1 MLKNGCINIVLSLQC
16 LKRMLNISSQMSAQM
31 QISLLGE
38 GGLDLHTG
46 LSSAYSSKPTDG
58 QCMGKKQEFEKEEE
72 SSVTTQCEDKDVNA
86 NVLQN
91 KNRNGSKRVYECPV
105 CHKRFGAP
113 SKLKRHCFI
122 HTDQRPFQC
131 SICFRAFRERSH
143 LKAHF
148 RTHTNPSSPDAV
160 TTAGKGNY
168 PYTKHTNNCRPD
180 GGNVCLLQIL
190 DSLENKKHENP
201 ECQSKLNQNV
211 QLIESNSSTLEIKSS
226 DTLKDAEV
234 QITTSSPIDLKHT
247 HKGVN
252 QCSICLKNFPYP
264 SKLARHILSHTD
276 IRPFKCHVCLK
287 SFKFRWHLQC
297 HVRIHKKKGET
308 IIVDHLEQDCTVSFS
323 NAVKSEQQDV
333 QISSQDGS
341 EDFAI
346 VHQDQNTVKENM
358 MNHKMSGDCR
368 DSAVYLQV
376 SLLNEERLDPP
387 TKRSSAYSPKPSEG
401 QWMEEN
407 LENEEK
413 QESSVTTQSEDN
425 EVNVNVSQSKNFNGN
440 ESVYDCPVCHKRF
453 GAPSKLKRHCLIHTN
468 QRPFQ
473 CSTCCRAFRE
483 CSHLKVHIRTHTNPV
498 KRRTRSLHS
507 YKDNSVPCNR
517 TFKSRLKPSPKYL
530 TVRNNV
536 SSTKKHQSTVH
547 QDENMLTENVVSQ
560 FNSGDCSESDAYL
573 QDSLLHKED
582 LDLHIGLSSA
592 YSSNPAEGQWM
603 EEIQES
609 EEEQEASVT
618 TQTEDNDVNSKVWQ
632 SENSNGSKKVYDCPV
647 CHKRFGAPS
656 KLKRHCLIHTNQR
669 PFQCS
674 ICCRAFRERSH
685 LKVHFRT
692 HNIPEKRKPP
702 SHQSYRDNSVSCNRA
717 SKLKP
722 SPKQP
727 TAQGHTKS
735 TDKEK
740 STVHQDENMLT
751 ENVVSQIK
759 SGDIS
764 ESGTYLLDSLLNKE
778 DLNLHTGLTSAYS
791 PKTSEE
797 QWMEENLETEEKQE
811 SSVTTQSEDNYVNVK
826 VLQSKN
832 FDGNKIVYD
841 CPVCHKR
848 FGAPS
853 KLKRHCLIHTNQ
865 RPFQC
870 STCCRAFRERSHLKV
885 HIRTHTNL
893 VKRWTRSLHSYKD
906 NSVPSNRTSKSRLK
920 PSPKYLT
927 IQNLVS
933 STEKHQSTVHQDEN
947 MVTEKVA
954 SQIISGDC
962 SESDAYLQDYPLNKE
977 CVDHHTGFGSA
988 YSSNPSEGQWM
999 EKIQEASVTTHIEDS
1014 DVNSK
1019 VWQSKIF
1026 NGTSR
1031 IYDCPVCN
1039 KQFAAPSKLKR
1050 HCLIHTNQ
1058 RPFQC
1063 STCCRAFR
1071 ECSHLKVHFR
1081 THNIPEKRK
1090 TPSHQSYRD
1099 NSVSCNQA
1107 SRLKPSPK
1115 QPTAQG
1121 HTKSTD
1127 KEKSTV
1133 HQEENMVT
1141 ENVVSQINS
1150 GDCSESDAYL
1160 LDSLLNKEDLNLH
1173 TGLSSAYS
1181 PKTSEDQWMEE
1192 NLETEEKQES
1202 SVTTQSEDNY
1212 VNVKVLQSTNF
1223 DGNKIVYDCPVC
1235 HKRFGTP
1242 SKLKRHCLIHTNQRP
1257 FQCSTCCRAFR
1268 ERSHLKVH
1276 IRTHTNP
1283 LKRRRRSLHSCKDNS
1298 VPCNRTSKSR
1308 LKPSPKY
1315 LTVQNNASSTE
1326 IYQSTVHQDENMVTE
1341 NVVSQINSGDCSES
1355 DAYLQDSLLNKE
1367 DLDLHIGLSSA
1378 YSSNPAEGQWM
1389 EEIQES
1395 EEEQEAS
1402 VTTQTEDNDV
1412 NSKVWQSKNSNGS
1425 KRVYD
1430 CPVCHKRFRAPCK
1443 LKRHCLIHTNQRL
1456 FQCSIC
1462 CRAFRERSHLKVH
1475 FRTHNIPE
1483 KRKTP
1488 SHQSYRDNSVSCN
1501 RASRL
1506 KPSPKQPTAQGHT
1519 KSTDKE
1525 KSTVHQEENMVTEN
1539 VASQIINGD
1548 CSESDAHLQDSL
1560 LNKGLDLHTGL
1571 SSAYIS
1577 NRSEGQWMEEI
1588 RESEEEQEASV
1599 TTQSEDNYVNSKVWQ
1614 SKNIDGNKIVYD
1626 CPVCNKR
1633 FVAPS
1638 KLKRHCLIHTN
1649 QRPFQCS
1656 TCCRAF
1662 RERSHLKVHFR
1673 THNIPEKRKT
1683 PSHQSYRD
1691 NIVSCNRASRLKPSP
1706 KQPTAQG
1713 HTKSTDKEK
1722 STVHQEQNMVTEN
1735 VASQI
1740 ISGDCSESDAHLQDS
1755 LLNKEYLDIHTE
1767 LSSAYSPKPSE
1778 DQWMEENLET
1788 VEKQESS
1795 VTTQTEDNNVN
1806 LKVLQSTNF
1815 DGNKIVYDCPVCHKR
1830 FGTPSKLKR
1839 HCLIH
1844 TNQRPFQCSTC
1855 CRAFRKRSHLKVHIR
1870 THTNPV
1876 KRRTRSL
1883 HSYKD
1888 NSVPCNRTSKSRLKP
1903 SPKYLTVQ
1911 NNASSTEKH
1920 QSTVHKDENM
1930 VTENVVSQINSGD
1943 CSESDAYLQDSLL
1956 NKEDMDLHIGLSSA
1970 YSSNP
1975 AEGQWMEEIQESEEE
1990 QEASVTTHTEG
2001 NDVNSKVWQSKYSN
2015 GSKRV
2020 YDCPVCNK
2028 RFGAPSKLKRHC
2040 LIHTNQ
2046 RPFQCSTCCRAFRE
2060 HSHLKVR
2067 FRTHNIPEKRKTPSH
2082 QSYRDN
2088 SVSCN
2093 RASRLKPS
2101 PKQPTAQGHT
2111 KSTDKEKST
2120 VHQDENVVTEN
2131 VASQIISG
2139 DCSESDAYLQDSLLN
2154 KGLDLHTGLSS
2165 AYISN
2170 HSEGQWM
2177 EEIRESE
2184 EEQEASVTTQSE
2196 DSDVN
2201 SKVWQSKIFNGSSR
2215 IYDCPVCNK
2224 QFAAPSKLKRHC
2236 LIHTNQRPFQC
2247 STCCRAFRERSHLK
2261 VHIRTHTNPVK
2272 RRTRSLHSYKDN
2284 SVPSNRTSKSR
2295 LKPSRKYLT
2304 VQNNA
2309 SSTEKHQSTVHQDEN
2324 MVTENVVSQINS
2336 GDCSESDAYLQ
2347 DTHLNKEDV
2356 DLHTGLSSAYSSNP
2370 AEGQWME
2377 EIQESEEEQEAS
2389 VTTQSE
2395 DNYVSSK
2402 VWQSKNSNGSKRVY
2416 DCPVCHKR
2424 FGAPSKLKQ
2433 HCLIHTNQ
2441 RLFQCSICCRAFR
2454 ERSHLKVHFRTHNIP
2469 EKRKTPSHQSY
2480 GDNSVSCNR
2489 ASRLKPSPK
2498 QPTAQGHTKSTDK
2511 EKSTVHQEEN
2521 MVTEN
2526 VVSQIISGDCS
2537 ESDAYLKDS
2546 LLNTGLDL
2554 HTGLSSAYS
2563 SNPSE
2568 GQWMEEIQES
2578 EEEQESSVTT
2588 QIEDNDVNSK
2598 VWQSKNSNGSKRVY
2612 DCPVCHKR
2620 FGAPS
2625 KIKRHCLIHTNQR
2638 PFQCSIC
2645 CSAFRERSHLK
2656 VHFRTHNIPE
2666 KRRTPSH
2673 QSYRD
2678 NSAPYNR
2685 SSKSRLKPSP
2695 KCLTAHNETTSTN
2708 KQKSTVQQDRNV
2720 LSEDM
2725 LSQKISGGC
2734 SDSGVYLSKSASPLE
2749 NVENKIIFWCNNQSV
2764 WGLTHKND
2772 ILLDGKMASDIV
2784 PLGRVSDCPPK
2795 TDSSLRHCPPESR
2808 TEEKLAHHMDDIE
2821 ECVFVDSDTVVTL
2834 CVPDSYEPSS
2844 CHYQQKPDVPRFPE
2858 VVVELEDFEDPGECF
2873 IKPPHDL
2880 PFCPDCNQ
2888 SFRTIRNLYAHNCA
2902 HRYHERE
2909 MKKSHRC
2916 DICFKF
2922 FNAPSKLKRHY
2933 VIHTGQRSF
2942 QCTQCQK
2949 LFTQSHHLKTHMLS
2963 HK

>member
-1 MLKNGCINIVLSLQC
+1 M
-16 LKRMLNISSQMSAQM
+16 
-31 QISLLGE
+31 
-38 GGLDLHTG
+38 
-46 LSSAYSSKPTDG
+46 
-58 QCMGKKQEFEKEEE
+58 
-72 SSVTTQCEDKDVNA
+72 
-86 NVLQN
+86 
-91 KNRNGSKRVYECPV
+91 
-105 CHKRFGAP
+105 
-113 SKLKRHCFI
+113 
-122 HTDQRPFQC
+122 
-131 SICFRAFRERSH
+131 
-143 LKAHF
+143 
-148 RTHTNPSSPDAV
+148 
-160 TTAGKGNY
+160 
-168 PYTKHTNNCRPD
+168 
-180 GGNVCLLQIL
+180 
-190 DSLENKKHENP
+190 
-201 ECQSKLNQNV
+201 
-211 QLIESNSSTLEIKSS
+211 
-226 DTLKDAEV
+226 
-234 QITTSSPIDLKHT
+234 
-247 HKGVN
+247 
-252 QCSICLKNFPYP
+252 
-264 SKLARHILSHTD
+264 
-276 IRPFKCHVCLK
+276 
-287 SFKFRWHLQC
+287 
-297 HVRIHKKKGET
+297 
-308 IIVDHLEQDCTVSFS
+308 
-323 NAVKSEQQDV
+323 
-333 QISSQDGS
+333 
-341 EDFAI
+341 
-346 VHQDQNTVKENM
+346 
-358 MNHKMSGDCR
+358 
-368 DSAVYLQV
+368 
-376 SLLNEERLDPP
+376 
-387 TKRSSAYSPKPSEG
+387 
-401 QWMEEN
+401 
-407 LENEEK
+407 
-413 QESSVTTQSEDN
+413 
-425 EVNVNVSQSKNFNGN
+425 
-440 ESVYDCPVCHKRF
+440 
-453 GAPSKLKRHCLIHTN
+453 
-468 QRPFQ
+468 
-473 CSTCCRAFRE
+473 
-483 CSHLKVHIRTHTNPV
+483 
-498 KRRTRSLHS
+498 
-507 YKDNSVPCNR
+507 
-517 TFKSRLKPSPKYL
+517 
-530 TVRNNV
+530 
-536 SSTKKHQSTVH
+536 
-547 QDENMLTENVVSQ
+547 
-560 FNSGDCSESDAYL
+560 
-573 QDSLLHKED
+573 
-582 LDLHIGLSSA
+582 
-592 YSSNPAEGQWM
+592 
-603 EEIQES
+603 
-609 EEEQEASVT
+609 
-618 TQTEDNDVNSKVWQ
+618 
-632 SENSNGSKKVYDCPV
+632 
-647 CHKRFGAPS
+647 
-656 KLKRHCLIHTNQR
+656 
-669 PFQCS
+669 
-674 ICCRAFRERSH
+674 
-685 LKVHFRT
+685 
-692 HNIPEKRKPP
+692 
-702 SHQSYRDNSVSCNRA
+702 SCNRA

-735 TDKEK
+735 TDKKK
-740 STVHQDENMLT
+740 STVHQEENMVT
-751 ENVVSQIK
+751 ENVVSQIN
-759 SGDIS
+759 SGDCS
-764 ESGTYLLDSLLNKE
+764 ESDAYLQDSLLNKE
-778 DLNLHTGLTSAYS
+778 DLILHTGLSSAYS
-791 PKTSEE
+791 PKPSDD
-797 QWMEENLETEEKQE
+797 QWVKENLETEEKQE
-811 SSVTTQSEDNYVNVK
+811 SSVTTQNEDNNVNVK

-853 KLKRHCLIHTNQ
+853 KLKRHCLIHTNRRPFQCSTCCRAFRERSHLKVHIRTHTNPVKRRTRSLHSYKDNSVPCNRTSKSRFKPSPKYLTIQNLVSSTEKHQLTVHQDENMVTENVASQIISGDCSESDAYLQDYPLNKEDVDLHTGFSSAYSSNPSEGQWMEEIQESEEEQEASVTTHIEDSDVNSKVWQSKIFNGSSRIYDCPVCNKQFAAPSKLKRHCLIHTIQ

-893 VKRWTRSLHSYKD
+893 VKRRTRSLHSYKD

-933 STEKHQSTVHQDEN
+933 STEKHQSTVHQD
-947 MVTEKVA
+947 
-954 SQIISGDC
+954 
-962 SESDAYLQDYPLNKE
+962 
-977 CVDHHTGFGSA
+977 
-988 YSSNPSEGQWM
+988 
-999 EKIQEASVTTHIEDS
+999 
-1014 DVNSK
+1014 
-1019 VWQSKIF
+1019 
-1026 NGTSR
+1026 
-1031 IYDCPVCN
+1031 
-1039 KQFAAPSKLKR
+1039 
-1050 HCLIHTNQ
+1050 
-1058 RPFQC
+1058 
-1063 STCCRAFR
+1063 
-1071 ECSHLKVHFR
+1071 
-1081 THNIPEKRK
+1081 
-1090 TPSHQSYRD
+1090 
-1099 NSVSCNQA
+1099 
-1107 SRLKPSPK
+1107 
-1115 QPTAQG
+1115 
-1121 HTKSTD
+1121 
-1127 KEKSTV
+1127 
-1133 HQEENMVT
+1133 
-1141 ENVVSQINS
+1141 
-1150 GDCSESDAYL
+1150 
-1160 LDSLLNKEDLNLH
+1160 
-1173 TGLSSAYS
+1173 
-1181 PKTSEDQWMEE
+1181 
-1192 NLETEEKQES
+1192 
-1202 SVTTQSEDNY
+1202 
-1212 VNVKVLQSTNF
+1212 
-1223 DGNKIVYDCPVC
+1223 
-1235 HKRFGTP
+1235 
-1242 SKLKRHCLIHTNQRP
+1242 
-1257 FQCSTCCRAFR
+1257 
-1268 ERSHLKVH
+1268 
-1276 IRTHTNP
+1276 
-1283 LKRRRRSLHSCKDNS
+1283 
-1298 VPCNRTSKSR
+1298 
-1308 LKPSPKY
+1308 
-1315 LTVQNNASSTE
+1315 
-1326 IYQSTVHQDENMVTE
+1326 
-1341 NVVSQINSGDCSES
+1341 
-1355 DAYLQDSLLNKE
+1355 
-1367 DLDLHIGLSSA
+1367 
-1378 YSSNPAEGQWM
+1378 
-1389 EEIQES
+1389 
-1395 EEEQEAS
+1395 
-1402 VTTQTEDNDV
+1402 
-1412 NSKVWQSKNSNGS
+1412 
-1425 KRVYD
+1425 
-1430 CPVCHKRFRAPCK
+1430 
-1443 LKRHCLIHTNQRL
+1443 
-1456 FQCSIC
+1456 
-1462 CRAFRERSHLKVH
+1462 
-1475 FRTHNIPE
+1475 
-1483 KRKTP
+1483 
-1488 SHQSYRDNSVSCN
+1488 
-1501 RASRL
+1501 
-1506 KPSPKQPTAQGHT
+1506 
-1519 KSTDKE
+1519 
-1525 KSTVHQEENMVTEN
+1525 ENMVTEN

-1614 SKNIDGNKIVYD
+1614 SKNFDGNKIVYD

-1691 NIVSCNRASRLKPSP
+1691 NSVFCNRASRLKPSP

-1722 STVHQEQNMVTEN
+1722 STVHQEENMVTEN

-1755 LLNKEYLDIHTE
+1755 LLNKEYLDLHTE

-1815 DGNKIVYDCPVCHKR
+1815 DGNKIVYDCPVCNKR
-1830 FGTPSKLKR
+1830 FGAPSKLKR

-1855 CRAFRKRSHLKVHIR
+1855 CRAFRKHSHLKVHIR

-1930 VTENVVSQINSGD
+1930 VTENVVSQIISGD

-1956 NKEDMDLHIGLSSA
+1956 NKEDMDLHIALSSA

-1990 QEASVTTHTEG
+1990 QEASVTTQTEG
-2001 NDVNSKVWQSKYSN
+2001 NDVNSKVWQSNNSN

-2060 HSHLKVR
+2060 HSHLKVH

-2154 KGLDLHTGLSS
+2154 KGLDLHTVLSS

-2170 HSEGQWM
+2170 RSEGQWM

-2196 DSDVN
+2196 DNYVN
-2201 SKVWQSKIFNGSSR
+2201 SKVWQSKNFDGNKIV
-2215 IYDCPVCNK
+2215 YDCPVCNK
-2224 QFAAPSKLKRHC
+2224 RFVSPSKLKRHC

-2261 VHIRTHTNPVK
+2261 VHIRTH
-2272 RRTRSLHSYKDN
+2272 
-2284 SVPSNRTSKSR
+2284 
-2295 LKPSRKYLT
+2295 
-2304 VQNNA
+2304 
-2309 SSTEKHQSTVHQDEN
+2309 
-2324 MVTENVVSQINS
+2324 
-2336 GDCSESDAYLQ
+2336 
-2347 DTHLNKEDV
+2347 
-2356 DLHTGLSSAYSSNP
+2356 
-2370 AEGQWME
+2370 
-2377 EIQESEEEQEAS
+2377 
-2389 VTTQSE
+2389 
-2395 DNYVSSK
+2395 
-2402 VWQSKNSNGSKRVY
+2402 
-2416 DCPVCHKR
+2416 
-2424 FGAPSKLKQ
+2424 
-2433 HCLIHTNQ
+2433 
-2441 RLFQCSICCRAFR
+2441 
-2454 ERSHLKVHFRTHNIP
+2454 
-2469 EKRKTPSHQSY
+2469 
-2480 GDNSVSCNR
+2480 
-2489 ASRLKPSPK
+2489 
-2498 QPTAQGHTKSTDK
+2498 
-2511 EKSTVHQEEN
+2511 
-2521 MVTEN
+2521 
-2526 VVSQIISGDCS
+2526 
-2537 ESDAYLKDS
+2537 
-2546 LLNTGLDL
+2546 
-2554 HTGLSSAYS
+2554 
-2563 SNPSE
+2563 
-2568 GQWMEEIQES
+2568 
-2578 EEEQESSVTT
+2578 
-2588 QIEDNDVNSK
+2588 
-2598 VWQSKNSNGSKRVY
+2598 
-2612 DCPVCHKR
+2612 
-2620 FGAPS
+2620 
-2625 KIKRHCLIHTNQR
+2625 
-2638 PFQCSIC
+2638 
-2645 CSAFRERSHLK
+2645 
-2656 VHFRTHNIPE
+2656 NIPE

-2685 SSKSRLKPSP
+2685 SSKSRLKPFP

-2720 LSEDM
+2720 LTEDM
-2725 LSQKISGGC
+2725 QSQKISGGC
-2734 SDSGVYLSKSASPLE
+2734 SDSGVYLSKSTSPLE

-2834 CVPDSYEPSS
+2834 CVPDPYEPSS

-2902 HRYHERE
+2902 NRYHERE

>member
-1 MLKNGCINIVLSLQC
+1 
-16 LKRMLNISSQMSAQM
+16 MSAQM

-91 KNRNGSKRVYECPV
+91 RNRNGRKRVYDCPV

-160 TTAGKGNY
+160 TTAGKGNF

-226 DTLKDAEV
+226 DTLKNAEV

-276 IRPFKCHVCLK
+276 IRPFKCHLCLK
-287 SFKFRWHLQC
+287 SFKLQWHLQC
-297 HVRIHKKKGET
+297 HVRIHQKKGQT

-341 EDFAI
+341 EDSAI

-387 TKRSSAYSPKPSEG
+387 TKQSSAYSPKPSEG
-401 QWMEEN
+401 QWMEVN

-425 EVNVNVSQSKNFNGN
+425 DVHVNVSQSKTFNGS
-440 ESVYDCPVCHKRF
+440 ERVYDCPVCHKRF

-473 CSTCCRAFRE
+473 CSICCRAFRE
-483 CSHLKVHIRTHTNPV
+483 RSHLKVHFRTHTNPV

-530 TVRNNV
+530 TVRNND

-547 QDENMLTENVVSQ
+547 QDENMVTENVVSQ
-560 FNSGDCSESDAYL
+560 INSGDCSESDAYL
-573 QDSLLHKED
+573 QDSLLNKED

-592 YSSNPAEGQWM
+592 YSSNPVEGQWM

-632 SENSNGSKKVYDCPV
+632 SENSNGSKIVYDCPV

-692 HNIPEKRKPP
+692 HNIPEKQKTP

-740 STVHQDENMLT
+740 STVHQ
-751 ENVVSQIK
+751 
-759 SGDIS
+759 
-764 ESGTYLLDSLLNKE
+764 
-778 DLNLHTGLTSAYS
+778 
-791 PKTSEE
+791 
-797 QWMEENLETEEKQE
+797 
-811 SSVTTQSEDNYVNVK
+811 
-826 VLQSKN
+826 
-832 FDGNKIVYD
+832 
-841 CPVCHKR
+841 
-848 FGAPS
+848 
-853 KLKRHCLIHTNQ
+853 
-865 RPFQC
+865 
-870 STCCRAFRERSHLKV
+870 
-885 HIRTHTNL
+885 
-893 VKRWTRSLHSYKD
+893 
-906 NSVPSNRTSKSRLK
+906 
-920 PSPKYLT
+920 
-927 IQNLVS
+927 
-933 STEKHQSTVHQDEN
+933 
-947 MVTEKVA
+947 
-954 SQIISGDC
+954 
-962 SESDAYLQDYPLNKE
+962 
-977 CVDHHTGFGSA
+977 
-988 YSSNPSEGQWM
+988 
-999 EKIQEASVTTHIEDS
+999 
-1014 DVNSK
+1014 
-1019 VWQSKIF
+1019 
-1026 NGTSR
+1026 
-1031 IYDCPVCN
+1031 
-1039 KQFAAPSKLKR
+1039 
-1050 HCLIHTNQ
+1050 
-1058 RPFQC
+1058 
-1063 STCCRAFR
+1063 
-1071 ECSHLKVHFR
+1071 
-1081 THNIPEKRK
+1081 
-1090 TPSHQSYRD
+1090 
-1099 NSVSCNQA
+1099 
-1107 SRLKPSPK
+1107 
-1115 QPTAQG
+1115 
-1121 HTKSTD
+1121 
-1127 KEKSTV
+1127 
-1133 HQEENMVT
+1133 EENMVT
-1141 ENVVSQINS
+1141 ENVASQ
-1150 GDCSESDAYL
+1150 
-1160 LDSLLNKEDLNLH
+1160 
-1173 TGLSSAYS
+1173 
-1181 PKTSEDQWMEE
+1181 M
-1192 NLETEEKQES
+1192 
-1202 SVTTQSEDNY
+1202 
-1212 VNVKVLQSTNF
+1212 
-1223 DGNKIVYDCPVC
+1223 
-1235 HKRFGTP
+1235 
-1242 SKLKRHCLIHTNQRP
+1242 
-1257 FQCSTCCRAFR
+1257 
-1268 ERSHLKVH
+1268 
-1276 IRTHTNP
+1276 
-1283 LKRRRRSLHSCKDNS
+1283 
-1298 VPCNRTSKSR
+1298 
-1308 LKPSPKY
+1308 
-1315 LTVQNNASSTE
+1315 
-1326 IYQSTVHQDENMVTE
+1326 
-1341 NVVSQINSGDCSES
+1341 NSGDCSES

-1367 DLDLHIGLSSA
+1367 DLI
-1378 YSSNPAEGQWM
+1378 
-1389 EEIQES
+1389 
-1395 EEEQEAS
+1395 
-1402 VTTQTEDNDV
+1402 
-1412 NSKVWQSKNSNGS
+1412 
-1425 KRVYD
+1425 
-1430 CPVCHKRFRAPCK
+1430 
-1443 LKRHCLIHTNQRL
+1443 
-1456 FQCSIC
+1456 
-1462 CRAFRERSHLKVH
+1462 
-1475 FRTHNIPE
+1475 
-1483 KRKTP
+1483 
-1488 SHQSYRDNSVSCN
+1488 
-1501 RASRL
+1501 
-1506 KPSPKQPTAQGHT
+1506 
-1519 KSTDKE
+1519 
-1525 KSTVHQEENMVTEN
+1525 
-1539 VASQIINGD
+1539 
-1548 CSESDAHLQDSL
+1548 
-1560 LNKGLDLHTGL
+1560 LHTGL
-1571 SSAYIS
+1571 SSAYS
-1577 NRSEGQWMEEI
+1577 PKPSEDQWMEENL
-1588 RESEEEQEASV
+1588 ETVEKQEYSV
-1599 TTQSEDNYVNSKVWQ
+1599 TTQSEDNNVNVKVLQ
-1614 SKNIDGNKIVYD
+1614 SKIFDGNKIVYD

-1633 FVAPS
+1633 FGAPS

-1691 NIVSCNRASRLKPSP
+1691 NIVSCNPASRLKPSP

-1713 HTKSTDKEK
+1713 HTKST
-1722 STVHQEQNMVTEN
+1722 VHQEENMVTEN

-1740 ISGDCSESDAHLQDS
+1740 NSGDCSESDAYLQDS
-1755 LLNKEYLDIHTE
+1755 LLNKEDLILHTG

-1788 VEKQESS
+1788 VEKQEYS
-1795 VTTQTEDNNVN
+1795 VTTQSEDNNVN
-1806 LKVLQSTNF
+1806 VKVLQSKIF
-1815 DGNKIVYDCPVCHKR
+1815 DGNKIVYDCPVCNQR
-1830 FGTPSKLKR
+1830 FGAPSKLKR

-1870 THTNPV
+1870 THTNPS

-1888 NSVPCNRTSKSRLKP
+1888 NSVPSNRTSKSRLKP
-1903 SPKYLTVQ
+1903 SPKYVTVQ

-1920 QSTVHKDENM
+1920 QSTVHQDENM
-1930 VTENVVSQINSGD
+1930 VAENVVSQINSGD

-1956 NKEDMDLHIGLSSA
+1956 NKEDVDLHIGLSSA

-1975 AEGQWMEEIQESEEE
+1975 AEGQCIEEIQESEEE
-1990 QEASVTTHTEG
+1990 QEASVTTQTED
-2001 NDVNSKVWQSKYSN
+2001 NDVNSKVWQSKNFN

-2020 YDCPVCNK
+2020 SDCPVCHT
-2028 RFGAPSKLKRHC
+2028 RFGAPSKLKRHF

-2046 RPFQCSTCCRAFRE
+2046 RPFQCSICCRAFRE
-2060 HSHLKVR
+2060 CSHLKVH

-2082 QSYRDN
+2082 QTYRDN
-2088 SVSCN
+2088 RVSCN

-2101 PKQPTAQGHT
+2101 PKHPTAQGHN

-2120 VHQDENVVTEN
+2120 VHQEENMVTEN

-2139 DCSESDAYLQDSLLN
+2139 DCSESDEYLQDSLLN

-2170 HSEGQWM
+2170 RSEGQWM
-2177 EEIRESE
+2177 EEI
-2184 EEQEASVTTQSE
+2184 QETVEKQEYSVTTQSE
-2196 DSDVN
+2196 DNNVN
-2201 SKVWQSKIFNGSSR
+2201 VKVWQSKNFDGNKIV
-2215 IYDCPVCNK
+2215 YDCHVCNK
-2224 QFAAPSKLKRHC
+2224 RFGAPSKLKRHC

-2284 SVPSNRTSKSR
+2284 SVPCNRTSKSW
-2295 LKPSRKYLT
+2295 LKPSPKYLT

-2347 DTHLNKEDV
+2347 ESHLNKEDV
-2356 DLHTGLSSAYSSNP
+2356 DLHIGLSSAYSSNP
-2370 AEGQWME
+2370 VEGQWME

-2402 VWQSKNSNGSKRVY
+2402 VWQSKNSNGSKKVS

-2424 FGAPSKLKQ
+2424 FGAPSKLKR

-2441 RLFQCSICCRAFR
+2441 RPFQCSTCCRAFR
-2454 ERSHLKVHFRTHNIP
+2454 ECSHLKVHVRTHNIP
-2469 EKRKTPSHQSY
+2469 EKRKTPSHQTY
-2480 GDNSVSCNR
+2480 RDNSVSCNR

-2498 QPTAQGHTKSTDK
+2498 HPTAQGHNKSTDK

-2526 VVSQIISGDCS
+2526 VASQINSGDCS
-2537 ESDAYLKDS
+2537 ESDAYLQDS
-2546 LLNTGLDL
+2546 LLNKGLAL
-2554 HTGLSSAYS
+2554 HTGLSSAYI
-2563 SNPSE
+2563 SNRSE

-2598 VWQSKNSNGSKRVY
+2598 VWQSKNSNGSKIVY
-2612 DCPVCHKR
+2612 DCPLCHKR

-2625 KIKRHCLIHTNQR
+2625 KIKRHFLIHTNQR

-2695 KCLTAHNETTSTN
+2695 KCLTARNETTSTN

-2720 LSEDM
+2720 LTEDM

-2734 SDSGVYLSKSASPLE
+2734 SDSVVYLSKSTSPLE

-2808 TEEKLAHHMDDIE
+2808 TEEKSAHHMDDIE

-2902 HRYHERE
+2902 NRYHEGE
-2909 MKKSHRC
+2909 IKKSHRC

-2949 LFTQSHHLKTHMLS
+2949 SFTQSHHLKTHMLS

>member
-46 LSSAYSSKPTDG
+46 LSSAYSSKHTDG

-91 KNRNGSKRVYECPV
+91 RNRNGSKRVYDCPV

-160 TTAGKGNY
+160 TTAGKGNF
-168 PYTKHTNNCRPD
+168 PCTKHTNNCRPD

-190 DSLENKKHENP
+190 NSLENKKHENP
-201 ECQSKLNQNV
+201 EFQSKLNQNV

-287 SFKFRWHLQC
+287 SFKLQWHLQC
-297 HVRIHKKKGET
+297 HVRIHKKKGQT

-341 EDFAI
+341 EDSAI

-387 TKRSSAYSPKPSEG
+387 TKQSSAYSPKPSEG
-401 QWMEEN
+401 QWMEVN

-425 EVNVNVSQSKNFNGN
+425 DVHVNVSQSKNFNGS
-440 ESVYDCPVCHKRF
+440 ERVYDCPVCHKRF
-453 GAPSKLKRHCLIHTN
+453 GAPSKLKRH
-468 QRPFQ
+468 R
-473 CSTCCRAFRE
+473 
-483 CSHLKVHIRTHTNPV
+483 
-498 KRRTRSLHS
+498 
-507 YKDNSVPCNR
+507 
-517 TFKSRLKPSPKYL
+517 
-530 TVRNNV
+530 
-536 SSTKKHQSTVH
+536 
-547 QDENMLTENVVSQ
+547 
-560 FNSGDCSESDAYL
+560 
-573 QDSLLHKED
+573 
-582 LDLHIGLSSA
+582 
-592 YSSNPAEGQWM
+592 
-603 EEIQES
+603 
-609 EEEQEASVT
+609 
-618 TQTEDNDVNSKVWQ
+618 
-632 SENSNGSKKVYDCPV
+632 
-647 CHKRFGAPS
+647 
-656 KLKRHCLIHTNQR
+656 LIHTNQR

-692 HNIPEKRKPP
+692 HNIPEKRK
-702 SHQSYRDNSVSCNRA
+702 
-717 SKLKP
+717 
-722 SPKQP
+722 
-727 TAQGHTKS
+727 
-735 TDKEK
+735 
-740 STVHQDENMLT
+740 
-751 ENVVSQIK
+751 
-759 SGDIS
+759 
-764 ESGTYLLDSLLNKE
+764 
-778 DLNLHTGLTSAYS
+778 
-791 PKTSEE
+791 
-797 QWMEENLETEEKQE
+797 
-811 SSVTTQSEDNYVNVK
+811 
-826 VLQSKN
+826 
-832 FDGNKIVYD
+832 
-841 CPVCHKR
+841 
-848 FGAPS
+848 
-853 KLKRHCLIHTNQ
+853 
-865 RPFQC
+865 
-870 STCCRAFRERSHLKV
+870 
-885 HIRTHTNL
+885 
-893 VKRWTRSLHSYKD
+893 
-906 NSVPSNRTSKSRLK
+906 
-920 PSPKYLT
+920 
-927 IQNLVS
+927 
-933 STEKHQSTVHQDEN
+933 
-947 MVTEKVA
+947 
-954 SQIISGDC
+954 
-962 SESDAYLQDYPLNKE
+962 
-977 CVDHHTGFGSA
+977 
-988 YSSNPSEGQWM
+988 
-999 EKIQEASVTTHIEDS
+999 
-1014 DVNSK
+1014 
-1019 VWQSKIF
+1019 
-1026 NGTSR
+1026 
-1031 IYDCPVCN
+1031 
-1039 KQFAAPSKLKR
+1039 
-1050 HCLIHTNQ
+1050 
-1058 RPFQC
+1058 
-1063 STCCRAFR
+1063 
-1071 ECSHLKVHFR
+1071 
-1081 THNIPEKRK
+1081 

-1099 NSVSCNQA
+1099 NSVSCNPA

-1141 ENVVSQINS
+1141 ENVASQIKS
-1150 GDCSESDAYL
+1150 GDCSESGAYL

-1181 PKTSEDQWMEE
+1181 PKTYEEQWMEE
-1192 NLETEEKQES
+1192 NLETLEKQES
-1202 SVTTQSEDNY
+1202 SVTTQTEDND
-1212 VNVKVLQSTNF
+1212 VNVKVLQSKNF

-1235 HKRFGTP
+1235 NKRFGAP

-1257 FQCSTCCRAFR
+1257 FQCSICFRAFR

-1283 LKRRRRSLHSCKDNS
+1283 SKRRTRSLHSYKDNS
-1298 VPCNRTSKSR
+1298 VPSNRTSKSR

-1315 LTVQNNASSTE
+1315 VTVQNNASSTE
-1326 IYQSTVHQDENMVTE
+1326 KHQSTVHQDENMVTE

-1367 DLDLHIGLSSA
+1367 DVDLHIGLSSA

-1412 NSKVWQSKNSNGS
+1412 NSKVWQSKNFNGS
-1425 KRVYD
+1425 KRVSD
-1430 CPVCHKRFRAPCK
+1430 CPVCHKRFGAPSK
-1443 LKRHCLIHTNQRL
+1443 LKRHFLIHTNQRP

-1462 CRAFRERSHLKVH
+1462 YHAFRECSHLKVH

-1506 KPSPKQPTAQGHT
+1506 KPSPKHPTAQGHT

-1539 VASQIINGD
+1539 VASQIISGD
-1548 CSESDAHLQDSL
+1548 CSESDEYLQDSL

-1588 RESEEEQEASV
+1588 QESEEEQEASI

-1614 SKNIDGNKIVYD
+1614 SKNFDGNKIVYD

-1633 FVAPS
+1633 FGAPS

-1662 RERSHLKVHFR
+1662 RE
-1673 THNIPEKRKT
+1673 
-1683 PSHQSYRD
+1683 
-1691 NIVSCNRASRLKPSP
+1691 
-1706 KQPTAQG
+1706 
-1713 HTKSTDKEK
+1713 
-1722 STVHQEQNMVTEN
+1722 
-1735 VASQI
+1735 
-1740 ISGDCSESDAHLQDS
+1740 
-1755 LLNKEYLDIHTE
+1755 
-1767 LSSAYSPKPSE
+1767 
-1778 DQWMEENLET
+1778 
-1788 VEKQESS
+1788 
-1795 VTTQTEDNNVN
+1795 
-1806 LKVLQSTNF
+1806 
-1815 DGNKIVYDCPVCHKR
+1815 
-1830 FGTPSKLKR
+1830 
-1839 HCLIH
+1839 
-1844 TNQRPFQCSTC
+1844 
-1855 CRAFRKRSHLKVHIR
+1855 RSHLKVHIR

-1920 QSTVHKDENM
+1920 QSTVH
-1930 VTENVVSQINSGD
+1930 
-1943 CSESDAYLQDSLL
+1943 
-1956 NKEDMDLHIGLSSA
+1956 
-1970 YSSNP
+1970 
-1975 AEGQWMEEIQESEEE
+1975 
-1990 QEASVTTHTEG
+1990 
-2001 NDVNSKVWQSKYSN
+2001 
-2015 GSKRV
+2015 
-2020 YDCPVCNK
+2020 
-2028 RFGAPSKLKRHC
+2028 
-2040 LIHTNQ
+2040 
-2046 RPFQCSTCCRAFRE
+2046 
-2060 HSHLKVR
+2060 
-2067 FRTHNIPEKRKTPSH
+2067 
-2082 QSYRDN
+2082 
-2088 SVSCN
+2088 
-2093 RASRLKPS
+2093 
-2101 PKQPTAQGHT
+2101 
-2111 KSTDKEKST
+2111 
-2120 VHQDENVVTEN
+2120 
-2131 VASQIISG
+2131 
-2139 DCSESDAYLQDSLLN
+2139 
-2154 KGLDLHTGLSS
+2154 
-2165 AYISN
+2165 
-2170 HSEGQWM
+2170 
-2177 EEIRESE
+2177 
-2184 EEQEASVTTQSE
+2184 
-2196 DSDVN
+2196 
-2201 SKVWQSKIFNGSSR
+2201 
-2215 IYDCPVCNK
+2215 
-2224 QFAAPSKLKRHC
+2224 
-2236 LIHTNQRPFQC
+2236 
-2247 STCCRAFRERSHLK
+2247 
-2261 VHIRTHTNPVK
+2261 
-2272 RRTRSLHSYKDN
+2272 
-2284 SVPSNRTSKSR
+2284 
-2295 LKPSRKYLT
+2295 
-2304 VQNNA
+2304 
-2309 SSTEKHQSTVHQDEN
+2309 QDEN

-2336 GDCSESDAYLQ
+2336 ADCSESDLYLQ
-2347 DTHLNKEDV
+2347 ESHLNKEDV
-2356 DLHTGLSSAYSSNP
+2356 DLHIGLSSAYSSNP

-2402 VWQSKNSNGSKRVY
+2402 VWQSKNSNGSKRGY

-2424 FGAPSKLKQ
+2424 FGAPSKLKR
-2433 HCLIHTNQ
+2433 HFLIHTNQ
-2441 RLFQCSICCRAFR
+2441 RPFQCSICYHAFR
-2454 ERSHLKVHFRTHNIP
+2454 DRSHLKVHFRTHNIP
-2469 EKRKTPSHQSY
+2469 EKRKTPSHQRY
-2480 GDNSVSCNR
+2480 RDNSVSCNR
-2489 ASRLKPSPK
+2489 A
-2498 QPTAQGHTKSTDK
+2498 
-2511 EKSTVHQEEN
+2511 
-2521 MVTEN
+2521 
-2526 VVSQIISGDCS
+2526 
-2537 ESDAYLKDS
+2537 
-2546 LLNTGLDL
+2546 
-2554 HTGLSSAYS
+2554 
-2563 SNPSE
+2563 
-2568 GQWMEEIQES
+2568 
-2578 EEEQESSVTT
+2578 
-2588 QIEDNDVNSK
+2588 
-2598 VWQSKNSNGSKRVY
+2598 
-2612 DCPVCHKR
+2612 
-2620 FGAPS
+2620 
-2625 KIKRHCLIHTNQR
+2625 
-2638 PFQCSIC
+2638 
-2645 CSAFRERSHLK
+2645 
-2656 VHFRTHNIPE
+2656 
-2666 KRRTPSH
+2666 
-2673 QSYRD
+2673 
-2678 NSAPYNR
+2678 
-2685 SSKSRLKPSP
+2685 SRLKPSP

-2720 LSEDM
+2720 LTEDM

-2734 SDSGVYLSKSASPLE
+2734 SDSVVYLSKSTSPLE

-2808 TEEKLAHHMDDIE
+2808 TEEKSAHHMDDIE
-2821 ECVFVDSDTVVTL
+2821 ECVFVDSDTAVTL

-2902 HRYHERE
+2902 NRYHEGE
-2909 MKKSHRC
+2909 IKKSHRC